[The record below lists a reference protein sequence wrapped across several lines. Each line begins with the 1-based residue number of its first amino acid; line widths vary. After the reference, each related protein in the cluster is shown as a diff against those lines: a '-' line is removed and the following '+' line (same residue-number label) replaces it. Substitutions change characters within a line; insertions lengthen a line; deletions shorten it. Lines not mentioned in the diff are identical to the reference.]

1 VTQMELMPYSPE
13 EQAVLDEQHHNK
25 PEINHRHS
33 AGLTVIAYWLRQ
45 HNICTIYVQTED
57 GAAEF
62 VVPNDR
68 VGDYFM
74 HPFSHP
80 DANIGVSNE

>member
-1 VTQMELMPYSPE
+1 MASMELLPYTPS
-13 EQAVLDEQHHNK
+13 EQEVLDEQHYNK
-25 PEINHRHS
+25 PEINHRHTS
-33 AGLTVIAYWLRQ
+33 GITVIAYWLRQ

-62 VVPNDR
+62 VVPNDK
-68 VGDYFM
+68 VMEYFT

-80 DANIGVSNE
+80 DAQIRTER

>member
-1 VTQMELMPYSPE
+1 MAFELMPYTE
-13 EQAVLDEQHHNK
+13 AERDMLETQLYNK
-25 PEINHRHS
+25 PEINHRHQ

-45 HNICTIYVQTED
+45 HNICTIFVQTDD

-68 VGDYFM
+68 VGDYFE

-80 DANIGVSNE
+80 DAQIRTET